1 MGHNIK
7 RIIKEEYV
15 NYMLN
20 ERLDDIEKLHEA
32 KWNFSEPAVRRAA
45 ALLAKA
51 MTKVDGVK
59 IKVHDFEWDEGRGA
73 GFELSWDGDK
83 GDGGSYGISDK
94 GEVINHAYPGNPVY
108 GHIKSSERDFEKGIR
123 KYSKRRNESIN
134 EGKEYYVI
142 QSLKTGKPKYVKDV
156 GWKVRDNPMW
166 VSDRNISKAY
176 KYKTLKDA
184 RKYLE
189 SYPPQQTEFWHIYK
203 MPSGNADLGPDLKES
218 INEGKSFYQDVVD
231 LNKSFRLLKIQ
242 SPDSYKEIDKK
253 FKVRDIQKLLS
264 NIKTFMDTVPA
275 MREGKVNEAQL
286 QDLPIRSL
294 LGLGV
299 KATVNMG
306 EKKLYDLS
314 EAFEGWLIDNDD
326 NTYEGITAHLDMAIE
341 LIQEREPKEA
351 KPHLKKFNKECAK
364 ALKEMRRFDEA
375 KFNKKSLMKAMKKAD
390 GMITVDRGRQY
401 VIYNPK
407 KGDDSNIES
416 NSGRGGQDFWD
427 MWQDK
432 VIFGVDEDGEEHEIN
447 YSDIESYNESVSEGL
462 WDNVRKKKARG
473 ESPAKPGDDEYP
485 DSKSWKDAQESVE
498 EDFNIGKQNTSE
510 RDRFMKFMFNNGE
523 ATGKYKGKEVT
534 VSTNGAKKDPRKW
547 TVEFTKTGKS
557 IKFIDTIA
565 SLVVKEGK
573 LTEIRKG
580 DYVGSGKEVGLV
592 NKVSG
597 SGANQVAYVKFNS
610 RPKSFHPI
618 LARNLTKTGKKHKGK
633 DLYQEG
639 KINEASRGKI
649 HKAAKKGSYPV
660 TIVVINSGMV
670 VKQELVDTP
679 AAVPAAFNE
688 LQKQYPNA
696 IISIE
701 SNTGETLFSESVNEG
716 KEQTVAKGKWEI
728 VKVPKGS
735 NNSTRFGDRY
745 YLLLGGQHVGGS
757 VTANGSFS
765 PPSSGNSSE
774 DYVMKILK
782 KAKIVESVNEAQ
794 LQDLPIKSLLG
805 LGKFATVSMG
815 EKKLYKLSE
824 AFEEWLIDNDDN
836 TYEGITA
843 HLDMAIELI
852 QERENKEAV
861 PHMNKFNKACGKAL
875 SRLK

>member
-375 KFNKKSLMKAMKKAD
+375 KFNKKSVNEM
-390 GMITVDRGRQY
+390 Q
-401 VIYNPK
+401 VINK
-407 KGDDSNIES
+407 
-416 NSGRGGQDFWD
+416 
-427 MWQDK
+427 
-432 VIFGVDEDGEEHEIN
+432 
-447 YSDIESYNESVSEGL
+447 
-462 WDNVRKKKARG
+462 
-473 ESPAKPGDDEYP
+473 
-485 DSKSWKDAQESVE
+485 
-498 EDFNIGKQNTSE
+498 
-510 RDRFMKFMFNNGE
+510 
-523 ATGKYKGKEVT
+523 
-534 VSTNGAKKDPRKW
+534 
-547 TVEFTKTGKS
+547 KTGKDVT
-557 IKFIDTIA
+557 KHM
-565 SLVVKEGK
+565 L
-573 LTEIRKG
+573 
-580 DYVGSGKEVGLV
+580 
-592 NKVSG
+592 
-597 SGANQVAYVKFNS
+597 AYM
-610 RPKSFHPI
+610 
-618 LARNLTKTGKKHKGK
+618 
-633 DLYQEG
+633 EG
-639 KINEASRGKI
+639 KITKEEFEKLTGLSKEKIKVSESDAEYAKSLQTIARDKQLKMLSKKDKETLLKIADLMKRANEGTVDVSEEQMAVLKE
-649 HKAAKKGSYPV
+649 KLVFYVDKKG
-660 TIVVINSGMV
+660 
-670 VKQELVDTP
+670 KKRRFDTD
-679 AAVPAAFNE
+679 A
-688 LQKQYPNA
+688 
-696 IISIE
+696 S
-701 SNTGETLFSESVNEG
+701 
-716 KEQTVAKGKWEI
+716 
-728 VKVPKGS
+728 
-735 NNSTRFGDRY
+735 
-745 YLLLGGQHVGGS
+745 
-757 VTANGSFS
+757 AN
-765 PPSSGNSSE
+765 
-774 DYVMKILK
+774 K
-782 KAKIVESVNEAQ
+782 KY
-794 LQDLPIKSLLG
+794 
-805 LGKFATVSMG
+805 T
-815 EKKLYKLSE
+815 KK
-824 AFEEWLIDNDDN
+824 
-836 TYEGITA
+836 
-843 HLDMAIELI
+843 
-852 QERENKEAV
+852 
-861 PHMNKFNKACGKAL
+861 
-875 SRLK
+875 

>member
-390 GMITVDRGRQY
+390 GMITVDRGKQY
-401 VIYNPK
+401 IIYNPK
-407 KGDDSNIES
+407 KGDDSNIKS
-416 NSGRGGQDFWD
+416 DSGREGQDFWD
-427 MWQDK
+427 MWQAK
-432 VIFGVDEDGEEHEIN
+432 VVFGVDEDGEEHEIR
-447 YSDIESYNESVSEGL
+447 YSDIESYNES
-462 WDNVRKKKARG
+462 
-473 ESPAKPGDDEYP
+473 
-485 DSKSWKDAQESVE
+485 
-498 EDFNIGKQNTSE
+498 
-510 RDRFMKFMFNNGE
+510 
-523 ATGKYKGKEVT
+523 
-534 VSTNGAKKDPRKW
+534 
-547 TVEFTKTGKS
+547 
-557 IKFIDTIA
+557 
-565 SLVVKEGK
+565 
-573 LTEIRKG
+573 
-580 DYVGSGKEVGLV
+580 
-592 NKVSG
+592 
-597 SGANQVAYVKFNS
+597 
-610 RPKSFHPI
+610 
-618 LARNLTKTGKKHKGK
+618 
-633 DLYQEG
+633 
-639 KINEASRGKI
+639 INEAQETFDSLK
-649 HKAAKKGSYPV
+649 KLAKKSKTFKDESHLFRNFNVFSFTYEDKGNNEIKFRTTPDKNRVNVVRDHAGSTGSSPMSLKNAHKL
-660 TIVVINSGMV
+660 I
-670 VKQELVDTP
+670 KQL
-679 AAVPAAFNE
+679 
-688 LQKQYPNA
+688 LKHPN
-696 IISIE
+696 
-701 SNTGETLFSESVNEG
+701 F
-716 KEQTVAKGKWEI
+716 
-728 VKVPKGS
+728 
-735 NNSTRFGDRY
+735 
-745 YLLLGGQHVGGS
+745 
-757 VTANGSFS
+757 
-765 PPSSGNSSE
+765 
-774 DYVMKILK
+774 
-782 KAKIVESVNEAQ
+782 ESVNEAK
-794 LQDLPIKSLLG
+794 LPKRFTVNTKQTFNDTTYNTGTYALKKKRAGGGIYLNMDNNQLLG
-805 LGKFATVSMG
+805 VDAGDIA
-815 EKKLYKLSE
+815 KLSE
-824 AFEEWLIDNDDN
+824 SDAEYANSLQTIARDKQLKMLSKKDKETLLKIADLMKRANEGTVDVSEEQ
-836 TYEGITA
+836 
-843 HLDMAIELI
+843 MAVLKEKLVFYVDKKGKK
-852 QERENKEAV
+852 RRFDTDASANK
-861 PHMNKFNKACGKAL
+861 KYTKK
-875 SRLK
+875 